1 MPEVIMYATST
12 CPYCERARRLLDRKG
27 VSYTEINV
35 DQDPKLRA
43 EMEARSGR
51 FSVPQIFIGEHHVGG
66 YDDTVALDVDGNLD
80 SLLGLA

>member
-35 DQDPKLRA
+35 DQDPKRRA